1 MTKKELERRSY
12 SFEVTAEDT
21 EKGSVITGR
30 PIVYNSRTN
39 IGGMFEE
46 IIEPGALDKADLTDV
61 RFLVNH
67 DMSKIPL
74 ARSRR
79 NNGNSTMQLTV
90 DNNGLNVKV
99 ILDTENNSEARAL
112 YSAVKRGD
120 ISGMSFLFGVSEGG
134 DEWERLDTN
143 LPLRHVR
150 SISSV
155 VEVSAVTFPAYDV
168 TEINARSKGTLEE
181 ARAAIDE
188 AKRSQENEKIDEL
201 ELEKLKTRALELRFN
216 HYHDSKGRFSSGK
229 GSGSGSSSGGSSG
242 GGNSESVTSSD
253 SMITATGNSYEDA
266 NNKAANKKK
275 AEKEAVDN
283 AAWRSKTRDLSTSKE
298 TIESVDVSDVGS
310 GSVITTYDKIS
321 GKTKIT
327 ATARNT
333 AGETLMVKLAN
344 SSEEG
349 KRQVKEALKK
359 HVDKKAV
366 QLNY

>member
-1 MTKKELERRSY
+1 MAKKELERRSY

-90 DNNGLNVKV
+90 DNDGLNVKV

-155 VEVSAVTFPAYDV
+155 VEVSAVTFPAYES
-168 TEINARSKGTLEE
+168 TEINARSKE
-181 ARAAIDE
+181 ALDNARSAVETARQQSATSVETDE
-188 AKRSQENEKIDEL
+188 EL
-201 ELEKLKTRALELRFN
+201 ELLKA
-216 HYHDSKGRFSSGK
+216 
-229 GSGSGSSSGGSSG
+229 
-242 GGNSESVTSSD
+242 
-253 SMITATGNSYEDA
+253 
-266 NNKAANKKK
+266 
-275 AEKEAVDN
+275 
-283 AAWRSKTRDLSTSKE
+283 KTIILT
-298 TIESVDVSDVGS
+298 
-310 GSVITTYDKIS
+310 
-321 GKTKIT
+321 
-327 ATARNT
+327 N
-333 AGETLMVKLAN
+333 L
-344 SSEEG
+344 
-349 KRQVKEALKK
+349 
-359 HVDKKAV
+359 
-366 QLNY
+366 